1 MCVCR
6 CAARTC
12 GDCFVR
18 TRARVATRT
27 RTDWVC
33 EHTSVGCV
41 HECARLGA
49 QHAAAWVL
57 CVHSTALCR
66 VRVQQMRCTCVQSS
80 ARARSAGSGS
90 QGAPRRVRSVL
101 GTHSVCTNVEQVCV
115 WHEDVLQKGGR
126 ELQSC
131 STARAGGAGG
141 LCAPPALCPVWV
153 NLNTVVPRGGLRAA
167 LCPPSTDPAPS
178 HHPPLLAASSPAP
191 CSCTQGCAQQLPPS
205 LPHPFPAAC
214 WCLTPRPQTDARPLW
229 VEVEGKHS
237 SSRAAHYTTESSSG
251 GSDITGGYSMPVSV
265 NTDQCR
271 AEQKGDPE
279 PTALWSHTL
288 LPAGCLLPQLTGAA
302 QLICF
307 QISTS
312 PAPGAL

>member
-6 CAARTC
+6 CAACTC

-27 RTDWVC
+27 GTDWVC

-49 QHAAAWVL
+49 QHAAAWVF

-115 WHEDVLQKGGR
+115 ARGCPAGGWQGAA
-126 ELQSC
+126 ELQHRTCRRCRRS
-131 STARAGGAGG
+131 
-141 LCAPPALCPVWV
+141 V
-153 NLNTVVPRGGLRAA
+153 
-167 LCPPSTDPAPS
+167 CPPCSVPCVGEPQHRGAP
-178 HHPPLLAASSPAP
+178 
-191 CSCTQGCAQQLPPS
+191 
-205 LPHPFPAAC
+205 
-214 WCLTPRPQTDARPLW
+214 WW
-229 VEVEGKHS
+229 
-237 SSRAAHYTTESSSG
+237 TESS
-251 GSDITGGYSMPVSV
+251 TV
-265 NTDQCR
+265 
-271 AEQKGDPE
+271 
-279 PTALWSHTL
+279 PTEH
-288 LPAGCLLPQLTGAA
+288 
-302 QLICF
+302 
-307 QISTS
+307 
-312 PAPGAL
+312 